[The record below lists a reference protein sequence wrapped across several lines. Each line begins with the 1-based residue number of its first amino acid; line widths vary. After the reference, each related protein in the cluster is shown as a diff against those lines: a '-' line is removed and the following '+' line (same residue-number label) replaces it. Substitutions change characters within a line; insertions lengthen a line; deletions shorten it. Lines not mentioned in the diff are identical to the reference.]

1 MQLEKLWKYSQIDME
16 AERFKSEMQ
25 KAPNRLKLLKL
36 RNFLVEQQ
44 NNMKRIEAEV
54 ASMTER
60 MDALRAEIAK
70 YDGTVAELQKE
81 IADAQDDSIAE
92 LEGLIEEAQK
102 LTNVLGKYEQELQK
116 MRKDAETRDR
126 QQKDIR
132 IRAAKSKAEYDQLKV
147 VYDAEFKRDSEKLEQ
162 LKAKVE
168 EASKSIE
175 PELLAK
181 YKEIRQQSMPPVAKL
196 VGGQCMGCNMALPSA
211 ISRRISEGSEL
222 VQCDNCGRIL
232 YIPAEG

>member
-1 MQLEKLWKYSQIDME
+1 MQLEKLWNYSQIDME

>member
-1 MQLEKLWKYSQIDME
+1 MQLDNLLKYSQIDME

-36 RNFLVEQQ
+36 RNFIVEQQ

-60 MDALRAEIAK
+60 MGALREEIARL
-70 YDGTVAELQKE
+70 DGTLAELQKE
-81 IADAQDDSIAE
+81 ISEAHDDSIAE
-92 LEGLIEEAQK
+92 LEGLIDEAQK
-102 LTNVLGKYEQELQK
+102 LMSTLGKHEQELQK

-132 IRAAKSKAEYDQLKV
+132 TRAAKSKAEYDQLKA
-147 VYDAEFKRDSEKLEQ
+147 VYDPEYKRDSEKLEQ

-168 EASKSIE
+168 AAAKDVE

-196 VGGQCMGCNMALPSA
+196 VGSQCMGCNMSLPSA
-211 ISRRISEGSEL
+211 ITRRITEGHEL
-222 VQCDNCGRIL
+222 VQCDNCSRIL

>member
-1 MQLEKLWKYSQIDME
+1 MQLEKLWNYSQIDLE

-44 NNMKRIEAEV
+44 NNMKCIEAEV

-102 LTNVLGKYEQELQK
+102 LTNILGKYEQELQK

>member
-1 MQLEKLWKYSQIDME
+1 MQLEKLLEYSLVDME
-16 AERFKSEMQ
+16 AERFKGEMQ

-36 RNFLVEQQ
+36 RDFLVEQQ

-60 MDALRAEIAK
+60 MEALRTEVARLDE
-70 YDGTVAELQKE
+70 TVAELRKE
-81 IADAQDDSIAE
+81 IEEAHDDSIAE
-92 LEGLIEEAQK
+92 LEGLIDEAQK
-102 LTNVLGKYEQELQK
+102 LTGALSKYEQELQK
-116 MRKDAETRDR
+116 IRKDADTRDR
-126 QQKDIR
+126 QQKEIR
-132 IRAAKSKAEYDQLKV
+132 VRAAKSKAEYDQLKV

-168 EASKSIE
+168 QAGKTVE
-175 PELLAK
+175 PALLAK

-196 VGGQCMGCNMALPSA
+196 INGQCMGCNMSLPSA
-211 ISRRISEGSEL
+211 TSRHITEGGEL

-232 YIPAEG
+232 YIPAED

>member
-1 MQLEKLWKYSQIDME
+1 MQLEKLWNYSQIDME
-16 AERFKSEMQ
+16 AERFKNEMQ

-54 ASMTER
+54 ASMAER
-60 MDALRAEIAK
+60 MEALRGEIAK
-70 YDGTVAELQKE
+70 LDGTMA
-81 IADAQDDSIAE
+81 
-92 LEGLIEEAQK
+92 
-102 LTNVLGKYEQELQK
+102 ELQK

-162 LKAKVE
+162 LKANVE
-168 EASKSIE
+168 AASKDIE

-196 VGGQCMGCNMALPSA
+196 IGSQCMGCNMGLPSA
-211 ISRRISEGSEL
+211 ISRRIAEGSEL

-232 YIPAEG
+232 YIPKED

>member
-1 MQLEKLWKYSQIDME
+1 MQLEKLWEYSQIDME
-16 AERFKSEMQ
+16 AKRFKGEMQ

-54 ASMTER
+54 ATMAER
-60 MDALRAEIAK
+60 MEALRAEVAK
-70 YDGTVAELQKE
+70 LDETVAELHKE
-81 IADAQDDSIAE
+81 IEEAHDDSIAE
-92 LEGLIEEAQK
+92 LEGLIDEAQK
-102 LTNVLGKYEQELQK
+102 LTGALSKYEQELQK
-116 MRKDAETRDR
+116 MRKDAENRDR

-162 LKAKVE
+162 LKANA
-168 EASKSIE
+168 EAASRSVE
-175 PELLAK
+175 PELLRK

-196 VGGQCMGCNMALPSA
+196 VGGQCMGCNMSLPSA
-211 ISRRISEGSEL
+211 ISRRITEGSEL

-232 YIPAEG
+232 YVPAES

>member
-1 MQLEKLWKYSQIDME
+1 MQLEKLWNYSQIDME
-16 AERFKSEMQ
+16 AERFKNEMQ

-54 ASMTER
+54 ASMAER
-60 MDALRAEIAK
+60 MEALRGEIAK
-70 YDGTVAELQKE
+70 LDGTMAELQKE
-81 IADAQDDSIAE
+81 IAEAQDDSIAE

-102 LTNVLGKYEQELQK
+102 LMGLLGKYEQELQK

-162 LKAKVE
+162 LKANVE
-168 EASKSIE
+168 AASKDIE

-196 VGGQCMGCNMALPSA
+196 IGSQCMGCNMGLPSA
-211 ISRRISEGSEL
+211 ISRRIAEGSEL

-232 YIPAEG
+232 YIPKED

>member
-1 MQLEKLWKYSQIDME
+1 MQLEKLWNYSQIDLE
-16 AERFKSEMQ
+16 AERFKGEMQ

-54 ASMTER
+54 ASMNER
-60 MDALRAEIAK
+60 MEALRAEVARL
-70 YDGTVAELQKE
+70 DETLAELLKE

-92 LEGLIEEAQK
+92 LEGLIDEAQK
-102 LTNVLGKYEQELQK
+102 LSGALSKYEQELQK

-147 VYDAEFKRDSEKLEQ
+147 VYDAEFKRDSEKLEE

-168 EASKSIE
+168 AASKDIE

-196 VGGQCMGCNMALPSA
+196 IGGQCMGCNMGLPSA
-211 ISRRISEGSEL
+211 ISRRITEGSEL